1 MRHTTTVL
9 LLAAV
14 LTLAGCSS
22 SDGGGGK
29 PTPTPTLSATSS
41 APAAPSG
48 ADQVAACTDAIVA
61 GDSQDGPECAGLS
74 ADDLFKAVQGANAR
88 GRDALQSA
96 IASASAADH

>member
-1 MRHTTTVL
+1 MRRTAAVVL
-9 LLAAV
+9 LAV

-29 PTPTPTLSATSS
+29 STPTPSATSS
-41 APAAPSG
+41 APTALSE

-61 GDSQDGPECAGLS
+61 GKGQDGPECAGLS
-74 ADDLFKAVQGANAR
+74 PDDLFKAVQGANKR

-96 IASASAADH
+96 IASASAAG